1 MGNAL
6 TEEIWKSI
14 SLMPALKTLN
24 LRMNLI
30 EHVPSRLAE
39 SLPALQMLDL
49 AYNAFSFPTVEEL
62 MESLTRLSELPRL
75 RDLDLSNNAFWSKIR
90 DLNRALTEQEEN
102 HFMSYFF
109 ESRLKRFNGHSFVK
123 ERGLQQQNIRNEYF
137 VNELEESA
145 VLDSSGGGGPV
156 VLREAMV
163 LERQS
168 VDRAKRKERREQNLL
183 QEGSQGGGVY

>member
-1 MGNAL
+1 MFLLLPRDCLHTYTHLNKCVFMSLCGGVRDSQL

-62 MESLTRLSELPRL
+62 MEVSSFFVLPTLWWAGRVCIVSLPLFCCGMNP
-75 RDLDLSNNAFWSKIR
+75 D
-90 DLNRALTEQEEN
+90 
-102 HFMSYFF
+102 YFF
-109 ESRLKRFNGHSFVK
+109 TVVESW
-123 ERGLQQQNIRNEYF
+123 
-137 VNELEESA
+137 
-145 VLDSSGGGGPV
+145 GGGEEDCHPV
-156 VLREAMV
+156 
-163 LERQS
+163 
-168 VDRAKRKERREQNLL
+168 KC
-183 QEGSQGGGVY
+183 